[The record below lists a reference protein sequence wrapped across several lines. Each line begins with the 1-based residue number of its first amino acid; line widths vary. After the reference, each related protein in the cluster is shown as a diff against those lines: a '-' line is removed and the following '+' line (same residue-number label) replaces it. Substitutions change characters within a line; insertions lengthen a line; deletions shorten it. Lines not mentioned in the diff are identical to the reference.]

1 MKNKLS
7 ASNCMTSLTAVKVI
21 QNKTSLIISD
31 AFIFSDAGYICGG
44 ATVRVSEKDFYVFQ
58 V

>member
-1 MKNKLS
+1 
-7 ASNCMTSLTAVKVI
+7 MTSLTAVKVL